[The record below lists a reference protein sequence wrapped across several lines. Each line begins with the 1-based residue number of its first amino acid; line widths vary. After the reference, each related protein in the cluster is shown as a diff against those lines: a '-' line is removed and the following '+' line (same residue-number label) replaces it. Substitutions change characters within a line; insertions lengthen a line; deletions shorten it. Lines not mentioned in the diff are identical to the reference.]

1 MLMVAPR
8 GSTKEATSRRA
19 PRRSV
24 HSRFCL
30 LYTSYYRNFNIEGT
44 TQNLLR
50 NNHAVLVCGYDAT
63 TQYYYIADPYN
74 IDDRY
79 HDYFY
84 WISADVLDPLYMVRQ
99 HAVAIE

>member
-1 MLMVAPR
+1 MTLP
-8 GSTKEATSRRA
+8 
-19 PRRSV
+19 P
-24 HSRFCL
+24 
-30 LYTSYYRNFNIEGT
+30 NT
-44 TQNLLR
+44 T
-50 NNHAVLVCGYDAT
+50 
-63 TQYYYIADPYN
+63 YN